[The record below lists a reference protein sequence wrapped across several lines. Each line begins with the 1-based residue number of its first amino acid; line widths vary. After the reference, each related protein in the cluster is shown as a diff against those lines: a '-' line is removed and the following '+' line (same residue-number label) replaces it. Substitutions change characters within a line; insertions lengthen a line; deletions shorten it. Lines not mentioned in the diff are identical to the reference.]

1 MTADIRPARASDADA
16 LLAIEN
22 AAFEG
27 DRISRGSFQR
37 LVSGRS
43 AEVLVAAS
51 GDAVAGYCVVLFRK
65 RASVA
70 RLYSIATDKRHGG
83 VGLGRALLQA
93 AEASARR
100 RGRRALRLEV
110 RDDNSRARELYE
122 RNGYRFIG
130 RKQGYY
136 SDGAAALRYEKD
148 LRPPGGIAKDA
159 DPATANGTVS

>member
-1 MTADIRPARASDADA
+1 MTADIRTARASDADA

-27 DRISRGSFQR
+27 DRLSRRSFRR
-37 LVSGRS
+37 LLSGRS

-51 GDAVAGYCVVLFRK
+51 GDAVAGYCIVLFREG
-65 RASVA
+65 ASVA
-70 RLYSIATDKRHGG
+70 RLYSIATERRHGG
-83 VGLGRALLQA
+83 AGLGRALLQA

-100 RGRRALRLEV
+100 RGRRTLRLEV
-110 RDDNSRARELYE
+110 RDDNSRARNLYE

-130 RKQGYY
+130 RRQGYY

-148 LRPPGGIAKDA
+148 LRPPGVIAKDA
-159 DPATANGTVS
+159 GAATANGTVS